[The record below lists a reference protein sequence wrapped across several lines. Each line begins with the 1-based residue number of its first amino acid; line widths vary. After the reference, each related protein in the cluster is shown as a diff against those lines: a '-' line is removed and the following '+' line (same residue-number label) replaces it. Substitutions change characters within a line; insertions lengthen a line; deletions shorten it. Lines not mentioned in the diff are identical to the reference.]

1 MVGAARARLAALTA
15 ATGYGLLCALLGA
28 VVATAAGTGARTSSL
43 FAGLCTETI
52 CVLLGT
58 AAGALSAPPLVPAAG
73 WGVLLAGLIVAVLRA
88 LLYQS
93 LGDLDS
99 ANNALADL
107 KRWENLRQLVPG
119 PIGLGHVTSR
129 STPFRESAQLESI
142 GPLFVRGEYSQIID
156 IYEPLAQRIHAV
168 RQSERAEDALFWTLF
183 LPFKAIDA
191 IADRLL
197 AMVARESEW
206 AGPFAG

>member
-73 WGVLLAGLIVAVLRA
+73 WGVLLAGLLALGLLVVRFSPAGMGIRALTAVANGGAPHYPVAAFPAALVVVAVTWA
-88 LLYQS
+88 A
-93 LGDLDS
+93 S
-99 ANNALADL
+99 AAAAT
-107 KRWENLRQLVPG
+107 RR
-119 PIGLGHVTSR
+119 
-129 STPFRESAQLESI
+129 
-142 GPLFVRGEYSQIID
+142 
-156 IYEPLAQRIHAV
+156 
-168 RQSERAEDALFWTLF
+168 
-183 LPFKAIDA
+183 
-191 IADRLL
+191 
-197 AMVARESEW
+197 
-206 AGPFAG
+206 